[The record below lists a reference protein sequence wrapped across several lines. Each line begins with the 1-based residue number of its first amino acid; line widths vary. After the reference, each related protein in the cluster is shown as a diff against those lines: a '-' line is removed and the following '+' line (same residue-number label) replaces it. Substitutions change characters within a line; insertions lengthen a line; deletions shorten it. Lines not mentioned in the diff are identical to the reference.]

1 MRGAA
6 ALTAGATLA
15 LFVGA
20 SRPAAPAQ
28 PASRPPAPA
37 TAPAPAPQ
45 AQAPP
50 ALPATPS
57 AAAVNVTVTGGVE
70 ASVAHLPG
78 RLLASAVARNPA
90 GRYGLLLL
98 VAERRAAAEPTAPTA
113 ATAPGAARWIAGPLS
128 LFFFEPGAH
137 TLETVATRLPEK
149 VNAVAAVAPRGGS
162 NDGDLLLLG
171 EPGILYGLDPPW
183 GDGPPTGA
191 TTHQLFAAPGL
202 DLHSLHEDRSD
213 LPRPRLPWV
222 PVARTGLLQLLTASR
237 EGPRAELRPTASF
250 PLPVAAKREAWG
262 LKLSSE
268 PVNLLPATAPTGS
281 APAGAPLLAVGPEE
295 QGKRR
300 LRTLLFTAEGG
311 AAPVE
316 AWSLLPGDEQDVE
329 GTYTTLNGHP
339 TLLVTSIPKI
349 GILVKRD
356 LRLFQLIRDRSRGG
370 SPPAFAIHTDCA
382 IWHRLDARFVETAG
396 NGRQDLVLVYPEGL
410 RGKKLRFM
418 VYAAVDPDHLAAQP
432 RETTVDVEAQAWFYG
447 GDFSGDGVPD
457 LLVRSGRR
465 LLLYPGIAKAY
476 RVADRAA
483 WSLDL
488 PALHVAPSA
497 KGAAAGK
504 QKGDREARSD
514 GDHDGDDSEEDG
526 DNADRGAARNRDA
539 RPVRLSHLVDLRGD
553 GRATLVLSLDD
564 GQGGT
569 ELVAVRRPR

>member
-6 ALTAGATLA
+6 ALTAGAMLA
-15 LFVGA
+15 LLVGA
-20 SRPAAPAQ
+20 ARPAAPAQ
-28 PASRPPAPA
+28 AASSRPAVASTSTTTATPA
-37 TAPAPAPQ
+37 APQ
-45 AQAPP
+45 AQPSPVPP
-50 ALPATPS
+50 AAALS
-57 AAAVNVTVTGGVE
+57 AAAVKVTITGGVE
-70 ASVAHLPG
+70 ASVGHLPG
-78 RLLASAVARNPA
+78 RLLGSAVARNPA

-98 VAERRAAAEPTAPTA
+98 VAERRAAAEPI
-113 ATAPGAARWIAGPLS
+113 APGASRWLLGPLS
-128 LFFFEPGAH
+128 LFFFEPGTR

-149 VNAVAAVAPRGGS
+149 VNAVAALAPRGS
-162 NDGDLLLLG
+162 TGDADVLLLG

-183 GDGPPTGA
+183 GGGTPSGA
-191 TTHQLFAAPGL
+191 ATRQLFAAPGL
-202 DLHSLHEDRSD
+202 DLRSLHEERRD

-222 PVARTGLLQLLTASR
+222 PVARAGLLQLLTASR
-237 EGPRAELRPTASF
+237 EGSRDELRPTASF
-250 PLPVAAKREAWG
+250 PLSVAAKREAWG

-268 PVNLLPATAPTGS
+268 PVNLLPAAVAAGS
-281 APAGAPLLAVGPEE
+281 PPAGAAGAAGALRFAVGPEE

-300 LRTLLFTAEGG
+300 LRTLLFTTEGG
-311 AAPVE
+311 TAPVE

-339 TLLVTSIPKI
+339 TLLVTSISKI

-396 NGRQDLVLVYPEGL
+396 NGRQDLVLIHPEGL

-476 RVADRAA
+476 RVADHPA
-483 WSLDL
+483 WSFDL
-488 PALHVAPSA
+488 PARHVAPPA
-497 KGAAAGK
+497 KGAAAGNQRK
-504 QKGDREARSD
+504 DDDR
-514 GDHDGDDSEEDG
+514 GEDEG
-526 DNADRGAARNRDA
+526 DNADGRAARNQDA
-539 RPVRLSHLVDLRGD
+539 RTVRLSHLVDLRGD
-553 GRATLVLSLDD
+553 GHSMLALSLDD

-569 ELVAVRRPR
+569 ELVAVRRPQ